1 MTRSPWPFKECRII
15 NQSLVHGIAF
25 NIKSFHNLRSLNFQD
40 VIKIFMNRFLFL
52 TLSCLLFSNV
62 SKAADEYVNGVYTT
76 NHQVTFTCKILIPK
90 DFGHFNAMY
99 LFSKVTIV
107 DSMGVKKK
115 YRPNEISGFAFTY
128 LAKKYTYVSIQVE
141 DDGTR
146 LFLWPL
152 NQGKKINEYY
162 YYMTNLSGTDKGSSE
177 TGSEIYVLED
187 AETKETVTLT
197 RGGTLTDNFR
207 TKMRRFFENDKKL
220 LTLLARDVKD
230 FHDISKFV
238 ADANHVD

>member
-1 MTRSPWPFKECRII
+1 
-15 NQSLVHGIAF
+15 
-25 NIKSFHNLRSLNFQD
+25 
-40 VIKIFMNRFLFL
+40 
-52 TLSCLLFSNV
+52 
-62 SKAADEYVNGVYTT
+62 
-76 NHQVTFTCKILIPK
+76 
-90 DFGHFNAMY
+90 
-99 LFSKVTIV
+99 
-107 DSMGVKKK
+107 
-115 YRPNEISGFAFTY
+115 
-128 LAKKYTYVSIQVE
+128 
-141 DDGTR
+141 R

>member
-1 MTRSPWPFKECRII
+1 MLS
-15 NQSLVHGIAF
+15 QSLDLELIL
-25 NIKSFHNLRSLNFQD
+25 ILKSFHNLRSLIFPEAKN
-40 VIKIFMNRFLFL
+40 ILMMKILFI
-52 TLSCLLFSNV
+52 TLSCLFFANIA
-62 SKAADEYVNGVYTT
+62 KASDEYVNGVYTT
-76 NHQVTFTCKILIPK
+76 INNVTLPCKILIPK

-99 LFSKVTIV
+99 LFSKVTII
-107 DSMGVKKK
+107 DSAGAKKK

-128 LAKKYTYVSIQVE
+128 LAKKYIYVSIQVE

-162 YYMTNLSGTDKGSSE
+162 YYTTNSSDTDKGSAD
-177 TGSEIYVLED
+177 TGSGIYVLED

-220 LTLLARDVKD
+220 LTILARDVKD
-230 FHDISKFV
+230 FHDISRFV
-238 ADANHVD
+238 IDANHQYP